1 MLIRNA
7 CIVDLAHGTVTED
20 GFCYIDG
27 STIASVGSGSMGR
40 AGGHGRHGGA
50 FRDNEEIIDADGAY
64 LIPGLVNL
72 HAHTAMAPLR
82 GTAEDVT
89 PEDWFNK
96 HVWIFEKNLT
106 PQDVYWGTL
115 LGALEMLTA
124 GVTCVADHYFHM
136 DHAFRAFQRSGMRA
150 NIAQAVF
157 GVGDDAAQ
165 KLDEAIAFTEEF
177 SHADPRI
184 TVSMGPHSPYLC
196 PPEFLRTVVTEAERI
211 GVRMHIHVSETA
223 TQVQQSLQQHGKTP
237 IAVLKDS
244 GVLSGGTLLAH
255 AYHSTD
261 EDLALIRE
269 SGSVVAH
276 CPTTYMRFG
285 DMTDFLPR
293 ALRAGLTVGLGSD
306 GAASNSTM
314 SLFRTARDAAL
325 LAKLATRNPE
335 EGPVGSILP
344 LLTAGG
350 RALGLPNYGE
360 VRPGAPADLVLIR
373 RNTAAMNPGYSATAD
388 ILYAIQE
395 HNVDTVLVDGRIVVK
410 HGRHVSVDHKTVY
423 DKNRELVTRIAQHTS
438 DTPMQTFAG

>member
-7 CIVDLAHGTVTED
+7 SIVDLSQGTVTDD
-20 GFCYIDG
+20 GFCYVDG
-27 STIASVGSGSMGR
+27 STIASVGSGSIGKSH
-40 AGGHGRHGGA
+40 GHGRHGGA

-89 PEDWFNK
+89 PEDWFNR

-115 LGALEMLTA
+115 LGALEMLTS

-157 GVGDDAAQ
+157 GVGDDTEQ
-165 KLDEAIAFTEEF
+165 KLQDAIAFTEEYH
-177 SHADPRI
+177 HADPRI
-184 TVSMGPHSPYLC
+184 TVSFGPHSPYLC
-196 PPEFLRTVVTEAERI
+196 PPEFLRKIVKEAERI
-211 GVRMHIHVSETA
+211 GVRMHTHVSETA
-223 TQVQQSLQQHGKTP
+223 KQVAQSIAHNGKTP
-237 IAVLKDS
+237 VAVLKDT
-244 GVLSGGTLLAH
+244 GVLRGGSLLAH
-255 AYHSTD
+255 AYHATD
-261 EDLALIRE
+261 EDMTLIRE
-269 SGSVVAH
+269 SGAVVAH

-293 ALRAGLTVGLGSD
+293 AQKTGLVLGLGSD

-325 LAKLATRNPE
+325 LAKLATGNPE
-335 EGPVGSILP
+335 EGSLGSVLP
-344 LLTAGG
+344 LLTSGG

-373 RNTAAMNPGYSATAD
+373 KNTPAMNPGYSVAAD
-388 ILYAIQE
+388 LLYAIQE
-395 HNVDTVLVDGRIVVK
+395 HNVDTVIVDGKIVVK
-410 HGRHVSVDHKTVY
+410 HGRHVSIDHKTVY
-423 DKNRELVTRIAQHTS
+423 DKNRELVERIAQHTS
-438 DTPMQTFAG
+438 DSPMQVFNG

>member
-7 CIVDLAHGTVTED
+7 CIVDLAQGTVTED

-27 STIASVGSGSMGR
+27 STIASVGSGSMGKSH
-40 AGGHGRHGGA
+40 GHGRHGGA

-115 LGALEMLTA
+115 LGALEMLTS

-136 DHAFRAFQRSGMRA
+136 DHAFRAFQRSGIRA

-157 GVGDDAAQ
+157 GVGDDASR
-165 KLDEAIAFTEEF
+165 KLQEAVAFTEE
-177 SHADPRI
+177 HHNADPRI

-196 PPEFLRTVVTEAERI
+196 PDDFLLKVVDEAERI

-223 TQVQQSLQQHGKTP
+223 RQVEASLSQHGKTP
-237 IAVLKDS
+237 VQVLKDTH
-244 GVLSGGTLLAH
+244 VLRGGTLLAH
-255 AYHSTD
+255 AYHATD
-261 EDLALIRE
+261 DDISLIRD
-269 SGSVVAH
+269 SGAVVAH

-293 ALRAGLTVGLGSD
+293 AQKARLVLGLGSD

-325 LAKLATRNPE
+325 LSKLATGNPE
-335 EGPVGSILP
+335 EGSLGSILP
-344 LLTAGG
+344 LLTSGG

-373 RNTAAMNPGYSATAD
+373 RNTPAMNPAYSAAAD
-388 ILYAIQE
+388 LLYAIQE
-395 HNVDTVLVDGRIVVK
+395 HNVDTVLVDGKIVVK
-410 HGRHVSVDHKTVY
+410 RGRHVSIDHKTVY
-423 DKNRELVTRIAQHTS
+423 EKNRELVGRIAQRTS
-438 DTPMQTFAG
+438 DVPMQTFAG